1 MTLPLPGFAAFMVVT
16 AFSGQTPM
24 HPVFMIRTR
33 RRRPL
38 SLSAVFN
45 AGFSLS
51 LPSGPKP
58 PPIFL
63 LHLPQSSRTVDQV
76 VGR

>member
-1 MTLPLPGFAAFMVVT
+1 
-16 AFSGQTPM
+16 M